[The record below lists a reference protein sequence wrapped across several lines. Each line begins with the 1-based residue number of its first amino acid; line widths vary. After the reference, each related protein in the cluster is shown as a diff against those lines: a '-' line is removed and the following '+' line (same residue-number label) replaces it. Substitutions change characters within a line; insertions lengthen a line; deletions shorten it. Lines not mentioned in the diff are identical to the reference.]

1 MSLDGE
7 VPDGRFY
14 IVLLYISYLWTAI
27 LVIFGQR
34 LSLDSEAPDGR
45 FYIVL
50 LYIRIFIMSSQ
61 YISSHISSPIS
72 GRLRSG
78 FVPGTLRT
86 GSKATIYLKSHIFT
100 KCLVAQ
106 KPLYIRTFEMCC

>member
-50 LYIRIFIMSSQ
+50 LHIRIFIMSSQ
-61 YISSHISSPIS
+61 YISSPIS

-86 GSKATIYLKSHIFT
+86 GSKATIYLKSHNI
-100 KCLVAQ
+100 
-106 KPLYIRTFEMCC
+106 Y